1 MSKYTGPRCRQCRR
15 EVQKLFLK
23 GERCTTKCPFDN
35 TLTPHNYPPGQHGA
49 RRGKIS
55 EYGLQLREK
64 QKVRRIY
71 GVLERQFRRFFKLAE
86 GMPGMTGANLL
97 ILLERRLDNVVFR
110 MGFGS
115 SRSQARQLVN
125 HHHVLL
131 NGKKA
136 DIPSLL
142 VKAGDEIEIAPD
154 MKENTLIKDSL
165 EFNSSV
171 MQPAWLE
178 IDVNKMKG
186 KVLSLPGRDDVLLP
200 VEEQLIVELYSKV

>member
-1 MSKYTGPRCRQCRR
+1 
-15 EVQKLFLK
+15 
-23 GERCTTKCPFDN
+23 
-35 TLTPHNYPPGQHGA
+35 
-49 RRGKIS
+49 
-55 EYGLQLREK
+55 
-64 QKVRRIY
+64 
-71 GVLERQFRRFFKLAE
+71 
-86 GMPGMTGANLL
+86 
-97 ILLERRLDNVVFR
+97 LERRLDNVVFR

-115 SRSQARQLVN
+115 SRSQARQLVS

-165 EFNSSV
+165 EFNSSM

-178 IDVNKMKG
+178 IDANKMKG

-200 VEEQLIVELYSKV
+200 IEEQLIVELYSKV